1 MLFFF
6 CYRDAFFQ
14 FFSLR
19 RIHEK
24 YETVQQTIHELLQDK
39 RPDKDKEK
47 LKGKEYVY

>member
-6 CYRDAFFQ
+6 AIVMHFFK

-39 RPDKDKEK
+39 RPDKEKEK